1 MMMIFLRATYCTS
14 GSLDR
19 RVTMGGE
26 SFLEMLVT
34 KSVSLPIISMYFS
47 KTLTADNTTA
57 ALT

>member
-1 MMMIFLRATYCTS
+1 
-14 GSLDR
+14 
-19 RVTMGGE
+19 MGGE